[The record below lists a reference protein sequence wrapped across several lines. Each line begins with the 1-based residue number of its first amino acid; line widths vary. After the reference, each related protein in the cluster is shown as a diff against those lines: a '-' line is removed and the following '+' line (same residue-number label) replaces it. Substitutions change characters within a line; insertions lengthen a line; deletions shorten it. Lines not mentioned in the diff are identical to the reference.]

1 MIKKSFS
8 AAALFAAVLITC
20 LSCSS
25 APPQPTI
32 EEQETIEAFVRLR
45 DQVGSTVTYDQF
57 GTLMAEAKTKIEKL
71 KNAEKKNECFVSAIN
86 RSYASYE
93 TCQKATLVIEQ
104 TKDETRR
111 IDLETTRAFMIGYA
125 AVSLSK
131 AQECFK
137 QR

>member
-1 MIKKSFS
+1 MITKSVS
-8 AAALFAAVLITC
+8 AAVLLTFVLSVC

-25 APPQPTI
+25 GPPQPTI
-32 EEQETIEAFVRLR
+32 EEQETIEAFVKLR
-45 DQVGSTVTYDQF
+45 DVVGSAVTYDQF
-57 GTLMAEAKTKIEKL
+57 TKLMAEAKTKIENLQK
-71 KNAEKKNECFVSAIN
+71 AEKKNECFFSAIN

-93 TCQKATLVIEQ
+93 TCKKATLVIEQ

-111 IDLETTRAFMIGYA
+111 VDLETTRAFMIGYA

-131 AQECFK
+131 AQQCFK